1 MSCENCANAY
11 DEGYTAGHN
20 AENARLRAQAEALA
34 DALRNQG
41 LLQYTARECLTDD
54 DWNTLLSLA
63 YDGQM
68 FRNLNEKGHVVEFTD
83 SGYGLEHPA
92 TCRIEGRLLDCP
104 VEVHIRS
111 LTGNPFG
118 DPGRYR
124 VVIGERGVLEGWKL
138 PEKDALDV

>member
-1 MSCENCANAY
+1 MTTRTWL
-11 DEGYTAGHN
+11 DDI
-20 AENARLRAQAEALA
+20 R
-34 DALRNQG
+34 D
-41 LLQYTARECLTDD
+41 YTARECLTDD

-68 FRNLNEKGHVVEFTD
+68 LHDLNEKGHVVEFTD

-124 VVIGERGVLEGWKL
+124 VVIGETGVLEGWKL
-138 PEKDALDV
+138 PDIEARDQVIAREAMIALGHGAADRATDEGRASE